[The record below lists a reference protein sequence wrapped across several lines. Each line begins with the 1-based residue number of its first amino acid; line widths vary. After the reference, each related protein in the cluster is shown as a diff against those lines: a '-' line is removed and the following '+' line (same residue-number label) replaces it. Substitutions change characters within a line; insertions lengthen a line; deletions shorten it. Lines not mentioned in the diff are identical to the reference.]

1 MAYPR
6 KDRREQ
12 RITGV
17 LSAVFLSI
25 VGGAAVLYLLLR
37 LLPSGGPNLPG
48 APPPPR
54 PAEILSPPTPTPAP
68 GVPVAQPTPSAAP
81 TPIGPRP
88 AVDDFAQRWV
98 QAFQARRYADL
109 YEMLSKKAKASI
121 PRDKFVGRYDQVFG
135 GVNVVEIKATLP
147 PVRDPPPTVASVDAR
162 FDAHFRTG
170 RYGEWDEHYTIP
182 FVYEDN
188 AWKVD
193 WTPDL
198 IFKDLA
204 PDRSVRVFDDD
215 PTRGNIVDK
224 NGVPLAQQQRV
235 PALGVIPGQLKDKA
249 GTINALAQYLQIDPK
264 VIQQKIDG
272 AQAGWWV
279 PLGVFPP
286 DKRPEL
292 QAKFGNVPGVV
303 LDEKD
308 TRVYP
313 QGEVA
318 ANVVGYTTP
327 ATADDLKTLSAK
339 GYEGGEAVGRAG
351 VEASMD
357 DQLAGQPGGR
367 LIIADP
373 GGNTIRTISQKQA
386 KQGQTVQLTID
397 VNVQK
402 KVEAILGNQVGSM
415 VLMDPRDNSVMAMV
429 TYPRFD
435 PNIFVFGISPDDWNK
450 LNNDPRHVF
459 LNRPTMAS
467 YPTGSIFKPITMIA
481 GLERGGFNADTRIH
495 CSPTWQLPG
504 SNVVMK
510 NWETIDRGMLSLPM
524 GITTSCNPVWYT
536 VGYKL
541 WQTDP
546 DLLASFAKQ
555 FGLGQPTGVGIAEV
569 PGIVP
574 SNEWKQ
580 KALGQPLYPG
590 DVVNFAIGQGYFEA
604 TPLQMANV
612 YTTIA
617 RRGELKTP
625 LLISKV
631 GPIQG
636 SEPPKVFQAQT
647 KGHIQASPNTWQLL
661 KEGMLGA
668 SQNPIGTAYYA
679 MSGYRI
685 PVASKTGSAENEN
698 PDAHAWYAG
707 YAPADNPQVVV
718 IAMVEGG
725 KMGGVV
731 AAPLGRKAYEAI
743 LGQ

>member
-1 MAYPR
+1 MRWSVARKLVARTSRRSRRAAASCSRSKSAIRVHSATNGGRGSCACRPPRRSTAPTTGTASRARSIWRARVARLSRRGDSLSVTRAIVPGRGAARQGGPRRPAGARRAARRGRRRRIRPGVRGRSHLAHASTCTFNPIRCRVCMVGFLHMGGREIEPGRRRAAVAYPR

-264 VIQQKIDG
+264 VIQQ
-272 AQAGWWV
+272 
-279 PLGVFPP
+279 
-286 DKRPEL
+286 
-292 QAKFGNVPGVV
+292 
-303 LDEKD
+303 
-308 TRVYP
+308 
-313 QGEVA
+313 
-318 ANVVGYTTP
+318 
-327 ATADDLKTLSAK
+327 
-339 GYEGGEAVGRAG
+339 
-351 VEASMD
+351 
-357 DQLAGQPGGR
+357 
-367 LIIADP
+367 
-373 GGNTIRTISQKQA
+373 
-386 KQGQTVQLTID
+386 
-397 VNVQK
+397 
-402 KVEAILGNQVGSM
+402 
-415 VLMDPRDNSVMAMV
+415 
-429 TYPRFD
+429 
-435 PNIFVFGISPDDWNK
+435 
-450 LNNDPRHVF
+450 
-459 LNRPTMAS
+459 
-467 YPTGSIFKPITMIA
+467 
-481 GLERGGFNADTRIH
+481 
-495 CSPTWQLPG
+495 
-504 SNVVMK
+504 
-510 NWETIDRGMLSLPM
+510 
-524 GITTSCNPVWYT
+524 
-536 VGYKL
+536 
-541 WQTDP
+541 
-546 DLLASFAKQ
+546 
-555 FGLGQPTGVGIAEV
+555 
-569 PGIVP
+569 
-574 SNEWKQ
+574 
-580 KALGQPLYPG
+580 
-590 DVVNFAIGQGYFEA
+590 
-604 TPLQMANV
+604 
-612 YTTIA
+612 
-617 RRGELKTP
+617 
-625 LLISKV
+625 
-631 GPIQG
+631 
-636 SEPPKVFQAQT
+636 
-647 KGHIQASPNTWQLL
+647 
-661 KEGMLGA
+661 
-668 SQNPIGTAYYA
+668 
-679 MSGYRI
+679 
-685 PVASKTGSAENEN
+685 
-698 PDAHAWYAG
+698 
-707 YAPADNPQVVV
+707 
-718 IAMVEGG
+718 
-725 KMGGVV
+725 
-731 AAPLGRKAYEAI
+731 
-743 LGQ
+743 